1 MTFILNKITQ
11 ANSLNI
17 LAVENGIS
25 SITVGMKV
33 IRQHAVNLL
42 VQVVT

>member
-25 SITVGMKV
+25 SITAGMKV

-42 VQVVT
+42 VQIMT